1 MRTSVNLLPLTALAA
16 LLGNMG
22 TPASGFRAVAPSIG
36 IKKHTA
42 PICKN
47 LIPRHPSTTA
57 TTTLLL
63 SSPDNENSRER
74 EMMEQALREQEFRQV
89 QQMSDQRPI
98 VDKPA
103 VDPLIASLTRIDD
116 STPQN
121 VPTKSVPLFG
131 EVPDDDNLKLLLPV
145 AAVSVLG
152 FIFSIV
158 VAFNS
163 RDAIGREFSKMEI
176 PEMKYT
182 PTVIEEGK
190 CRGLCSSQEKDVEGL
205 RNFMESISRKD

>member
-1 MRTSVNLLPLTALAA
+1 
-16 LLGNMG
+16 
-22 TPASGFRAVAPSIG
+22 
-36 IKKHTA
+36 
-42 PICKN
+42 
-47 LIPRHPSTTA
+47 
-57 TTTLLL
+57 
-63 SSPDNENSRER
+63 
-74 EMMEQALREQEFRQV
+74 MEQALREQEFLQV

-98 VDKPA
+98 VDKPD

-131 EVPDDDNLKLLLPV
+131 EVSDDNLKVLLPV
-145 AAVSVLG
+145 AAISVLG

-163 RDAIGREFSKMEI
+163 RDAIGREFSRMEI

-190 CRGLCSSQEKDVEGL
+190 CRGLCSNQQEDFEGL

>member
-1 MRTSVNLLPLTALAA
+1 MRTSVNLLPLTAMAA

-22 TPASGFRAVAPSIG
+22 TPASGFRAVVPSIG

-63 SSPDNENSRER
+63 ASPDNE
-74 EMMEQALREQEFRQV
+74 
-89 QQMSDQRPI
+89 RPI

-121 VPTKSVPLFG
+121 VPTKSIPLFG

-145 AAVSVLG
+145 AAISVLG

-163 RDAIGREFSKMEI
+163 RDAIGREFSRMEI

-182 PTVIEEGK
+182 PTVVEEGK
-190 CRGLCSSQEKDVEGL
+190 CRGICSSQAEDFEGL